1 MKENFYFYQIYF
13 LGSYAGSVAGTLVAG
28 YLCEVCGWNW
38 VFYVFGNYL
47 EWFVY
52 STNEETKNLRY
63 AFFLVNFIRR

>member
-1 MKENFYFYQIYF
+1 MKENFYFYQLYF

-47 EWFVY
+47 E
-52 STNEETKNLRY
+52 
-63 AFFLVNFIRR
+63 